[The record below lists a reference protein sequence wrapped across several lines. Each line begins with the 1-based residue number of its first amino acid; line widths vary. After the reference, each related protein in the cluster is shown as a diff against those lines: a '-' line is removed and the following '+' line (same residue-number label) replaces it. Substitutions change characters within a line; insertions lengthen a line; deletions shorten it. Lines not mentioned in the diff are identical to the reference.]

1 MRGYKTIIQEA
12 ELMAMSPAAVA
23 EFLKQ
28 RASISPDQGGP
39 DLIDE
44 SVERALRS
52 RGDPLIDLALA
63 RYGRHMGVVSTLFQS
78 AEPGSPVRL
87 ACLANRALADKTV
100 FCLSFPVG
108 LLMQEPERMAW
119 SPSGQDNEIFAKWLM
134 AASDDE
140 LGALFE
146 NPTLSD
152 SFLRG
157 LLERRDGCQSIPDD
171 KLCHFVFILS
181 SNPRMWTSRE
191 EDSDGDADFS
201 YSAVF
206 NAAWRL
212 AETAPAT
219 KDWADALGWLY
230 EKLQPDSFSIKEP
243 LALVSRWHVAED
255 VEAKDHAT
263 GYLGAKERVR
273 KGLARLALHK
283 DGKLLAEL
291 LASDDIALRA
301 AAYAAGS
308 LNADQLRAGYEQD
321 GNLAYNEAIQ
331 NPNLWMTQVRRQA
344 LYDIARSVDRADK
357 YYVMDAEE
365 ALGSMAKYMQKK
377 HPGWFAD
384 EEA

>member
-1 MRGYKTIIQEA
+1 
-12 ELMAMSPAAVA
+12 MAMPPTAVA

-28 RASISPDQGGP
+28 RAGKSSYEDIYDPVDVG
-39 DLIDE
+39 
-44 SVERALRS
+44 VEEALRG
-52 RGDPLIDLALA
+52 RGDLLINLALA
-63 RYGRHMGVVSTLFQS
+63 RYGRHMEAVSALFQA

-87 ACLANRALADKTV
+87 ACLANRALADKTF

-108 LLMQEPERMAW
+108 LLIREPKRMAW
-119 SPSGQDNEIFAKWLM
+119 QSPSWQDNEMFAKWLVV
-134 AASDDE
+134 ASDDE
-140 LGALFE
+140 LDALFE

-157 LLERRDGCQSIPDD
+157 ILKGRDGWESIPDD
-171 KLCHFVFILS
+171 KLCHFVSILHC
-181 SNPRMWTSRE
+181 NPRMWTPRE
-191 EDSDGDADFS
+191 EDWDGNADFD

-206 NAAWRL
+206 DAAWRL

-243 LALVSRWHVAED
+243 LALVSRWHVDPDD

-263 GYLGAKERVR
+263 GYLGAKGRVR

-308 LNADQLRAGYEQD
+308 LNADQLRAGYEKD

-331 NPNLWMTQVRRQA
+331 NPNLWMTPVRRKA

-357 YYVMDAEE
+357 YYGMDAEE
-365 ALGSMAKYMQKK
+365 ALGSMTKYMQKK
-377 HPGWFAD
+377 HPEWFAD